1 MRLLLVV
8 TATGCLVSTLIAQT
22 PVPSPAGP
30 VFDVVSIKPSAPIQ
44 LGSFRGPTFNG
55 RPDGGFTMT
64 HVAVGLLVMQAYP
77 IPGAALAEIVGL
89 PEWTT
94 KELFDVSATSS
105 LTRATRDDRIA
116 MMRAMLADRFK
127 LVAHIEQRPQQVFE
141 LVVARADRRLG
152 KGLTPIETDCA
163 AQAAVRREA
172 QEAALYEGRQ
182 ATFQRPDF
190 TKPPPPCEFRS
201 VTPPPIGNP
210 GGPPHIPATRLEGEA
225 AIADLA
231 PALRMFAGRTVVD
244 KTGLTGSYRFAM
256 DFDSMAARRP
266 PDVVAPPESGPSLFT
281 ALQEQLGLKL
291 QPATASRDTLV
302 VDRIERPSEN

>member
-1 MRLLLVV
+1 
-8 TATGCLVSTLIAQT
+8 
-22 PVPSPAGP
+22 
-30 VFDVVSIKPSAPIQ
+30 
-44 LGSFRGPTFNG
+44 
-55 RPDGGFTMT
+55 
-64 HVAVGLLVMQAYP
+64 
-77 IPGAALAEIVGL
+77 
-89 PEWTT
+89 
-94 KELFDVSATSS
+94 
-105 LTRATRDDRIA
+105 

-127 LVAHIEQRPQQVFE
+127 LVAHVEPRPQQVFE

-152 KGLTPIETDCA
+152 KSLTPIEADCA
-163 AQAAVRREA
+163 AQAAVRRA
-172 QEAALYEGRQ
+172 TQEAALYEGRQ

-190 TKPPPPCEFRS
+190 TKPPPRCEFRS

-231 PALRMFAGRTVVD
+231 PALRMFVGRTVVD

-256 DFDSMAARRP
+256 DFDWMAARRP